1 MPNLVGIGNNQ
12 VPTNAMLGGLA
23 YQDSV
28 GEIDIDKIK
37 ARVSDNA
44 VDIFVYD
51 TSKDSDGGAWRK
63 KATKQSWYNENVS
76 ERRGARKEFPA
87 IAVIVVQSSY
97 VTIYDG
103 DDPNLSLWMEFTVNN
118 SPGQIIYT
126 NPSCAHMLNGVL
138 VVGTNPNQANNDY
151 WDGGIKVFNFITDKI
166 RSYSGTRS
174 MIYHNNISQ
183 RNDPRLL
190 YYDTTNVLV
199 SPNVSAVTM
208 FLLPDAT
215 IDVDTGLPIPT
226 ILAAT
231 RRGISVV
238 KESGTV
244 FDMLVSVGGGSNYQ
258 TNSIEITKDLKIIHN
273 WDDRASNAYSYISI
287 IPLSLFGIDSS
298 YGYEYQFRNE
308 GTYSYNVGGGVL
320 DIFNAVATYFVDAV
334 PTELGYF
341 AIGSNKGLVNVQHIP
356 MALNNGGRTSLGD
369 ARFSGGM
376 HCRITSNFNT
386 GWLFNNIKGAFLS
399 DTDATDVTGSELVTN
414 GTFAS
419 NISGWSGAA
428 QFSHSTNNVGGNTG
442 GKLMVYHTASTN
454 IYISQ
459 TITTVAGKYYT
470 ISYLA
475 CSDQQNKARVWIGGT
490 YYDYIVDNNNAALV
504 KHSHTFYASGT
515 STEIRLYNNGA
526 SRSYWDSVSVRIA
539 EEDRS
544 VNGKGLQVYGT
555 IAKTPVASGAEL
567 VSYDSLSSSNYLE
580 QPYNSDLDFGTGDFC
595 MMGWFYN
602 LGTSASILYRL
613 NNSTTAGVGYI
624 VATSSGGEI
633 GYSSYTQGFRSA
645 GRITHYTS
653 GSWSGIQQWNMFIC
667 GRKNGVGYMY
677 VNGELEQSGAN
688 TQSHTDT
695 TYQPPL
701 RIGNNHAGN
710 GGIGSGKLALIR
722 ISSGF
727 PTEEQIK
734 KIYDDE
740 KCLFNENAKCTL
752 HGTSDDIK
760 AIDYDE
766 SNNVTHVGTSAGR
779 SEFQGL
785 NRINNTTTAVTTAI
799 SASNGLVAEQ

>member
-1 MPNLVGIGNNQ
+1 MPNLVGIGNSQ

-28 GEIDIDKIK
+28 GEINIESIK
-37 ARVSDNA
+37 AKTPDSP

-63 KATKQSWYNENVS
+63 KATKQSWYNEGVS
-76 ERRGARKEFPA
+76 QTRGARKEFPA
-87 IAVIVVQSSY
+87 VAVIVVEGGE
-97 VTIYDG
+97 VLIYDG
-103 DDPNLSLWMEFTVNN
+103 DDPNLPLWMEFDVAI
-118 SPGQIIYT
+118 PKILYT
-126 NPSCAHMLNGVL
+126 NATCAHMLNGVL
-138 VVGTNPNQANNDY
+138 VVGTNPNATNNDY

-174 MIYHNNISQ
+174 MIYRNNISQ
-183 RNDPRLL
+183 RNETRTS

-208 FLLPDAT
+208 FLLPNAP
-215 IDVDTGLPIPT
+215 IDEYTGLPIPT

-231 RRGISVV
+231 RRGISAVRDDGAV
-238 KESGTV
+238 Y
-244 FDMLVSVGGGSNYQ
+244 DMLVSVGGGSNYQ

-273 WDDRASNAYSYISI
+273 WDDRASNAYSSISI
-287 IPLSLFGIDSS
+287 IPLSLLESDSS

-308 GTYSYNVGGGVL
+308 GVYGYNVGGGSL
-320 DIFNAVATYFVDAV
+320 DIFNAIATYFVDAV

-341 AIGSNKGLVNVQHIP
+341 AIGSNKGLVNIQHIP
-356 MALNNGGRTSLGD
+356 QALNNGGRSSLGD
-369 ARFSGGM
+369 ARFNGGM
-376 HCRITSNFNT
+376 HCRITNNFNT
-386 GWLFNNIKGAFLS
+386 GWMYDNIKGAFLS
-399 DTDATDVTGSELVTN
+399 DTSTTNITGSELVTN

-475 CSDQQNKARVWIGGT
+475 CSDEPNKARIWIGGT

-504 KHSHTFYASGT
+504 VHSHTFYASGT

-526 SRSYWDSVSVRIA
+526 SRSYWDNVSVRIT

-544 VNGKGLQVYGT
+544 VRGKGLQVYGT
-555 IAKTPVASGAEL
+555 ITKSVVATGAEL
-567 VSYDSLSSSNYLE
+567 VAYSGFTSSNYLF
-580 QPYNSDLDFGTGDFC
+580 QPHNTDFEFGTDDYSV
-595 MMGWFYN
+595 MLWYK
-602 LGTSASILYRL
+602 GTSS
-613 NNSTTAGVGYI
+613 STGSREIFANLRGSTNHWVLSKEYTNKFVFDTVTDPNTYAEGVWNHVAGV
-624 VATSSGGEI
+624 
-633 GYSSYTQGFRSA
+633 R
-645 GRITHYTS
+645 R
-653 GSWSGIQQWNMFIC
+653 SGIA
-667 GRKNGVGYMY
+667 YLY
-677 VNGELEQSGAN
+677 VNGELVGSAAAN
-688 TQSHTDT
+688 DNITDT
-695 TYQPPL
+695 SDGLFIGHNPDNNDWRTRGFLALL
-701 RIGNNHAGN
+701 RISA
-710 GGIGSGKLALIR
+710 SA
-722 ISSGF
+722 
-727 PTEEQIK
+727 PTKEQIK
-734 KIYDDE
+734 KIYNDE
-740 KCLFNENAKCTL
+740 KCLFNENSKCTL

-760 AIDYDE
+760 AISFDD
-766 SNNVTHVGTSAGR
+766 TDDILHVGTSSGR